1 MKTKGWLI
9 YEAEHAEKNIA
20 FIEWF
25 LTEAKEL
32 DIELHFIL
40 QNRISFGVKKNELV
54 LLLDDAPLMQAPSF
68 VIMRNMDPLFNEQL
82 ERMMI
87 PCFNSY
93 HVSAVCND
101 KAKTHQYLAG
111 KGIPMLD
118 TYFTTSDELLTGTS
132 PLPFPFVM
140 KTRTGRGGGDVFM
153 VENTEQLEQVYT
165 KLSARS
171 IILQPLAGSPGKD
184 LRVYVLGRDVVG
196 AVLRSNQKSFKANFT
211 LGGQAEAYELNK
223 SELTVV
229 NKIINQFDFGLVG
242 IDFLFDE
249 DGGLLFN
256 EIEDVVG
263 CRTLCLT
270 SDINIVK
277 RYLEF
282 ILQKLSKPS
291 GGEHI

>member
-9 YEAEHAEKNIA
+9 YEAEHAKKNRA

-25 LTEAKEL
+25 LDEAREL
-32 DIELHFIL
+32 DIELDFIL
-40 QNRISFGVKKNELV
+40 QTSISFGVRNNELAI
-54 LLLDDAPLMQAPSF
+54 LLDGAQLMEAPDF
-68 VIMRNMDPLFNEQL
+68 VIMRNIDPLFNEQL
-82 ERMMI
+82 ECLGI
-87 PCFNSY
+87 PCFNS
-93 HVSAVCND
+93 HLVSVICND

-111 KGIPMLD
+111 QGVPMLD
-118 TYFTTSDELLTGTS
+118 TFFITADELLTGNL
-132 PLPFPFVM
+132 PLPFPFVI

-153 VENTEQLEQVYT
+153 VEDSDQLQAVHAE
-165 KLSARS
+165 LSARS

-184 LRVYVLGRDVVG
+184 LRVYVLGSEIVG
-196 AVLRSNQKSFKANFT
+196 AVLRSNQTSFKANFT
-211 LGGQAEAYELNK
+211 LGGQAEAYILNEW
-223 SELTVV
+223 ELTVV
-229 NKIINQFDFGLVG
+229 NKIIQQFDFGLVG

-249 DGGLLFN
+249 NGCLLFN

-282 ILQKLSKPS
+282 ILKKLAT
-291 GGEHI
+291 GETFT

>member
-9 YEAEHAEKNIA
+9 YEEKHAEKNKA

-25 LTEAKEL
+25 LDEAKEL
-32 DIELHFIL
+32 NIELDFIL
-40 QNRISFGVKKNELV
+40 QNRISFGVQNNALV
-54 LLLDDAPLMQAPSF
+54 IFVDDAALIDSPDF
-68 VIMRNMDPLFNEQL
+68 VIMRNIDPLFNEQL
-82 ERMMI
+82 ERMGI
-87 PCFNSY
+87 PCFNSH
-93 HVSAVCND
+93 HVSVICND
-101 KAKTHQYLAG
+101 KARTHQYLAG

-118 TYFTTSDELLTGTS
+118 TYITTVDELLTGNL

-140 KTRTGRGGGDVFM
+140 KTRTGRGGGEVFL
-153 VENTEQLEQVYT
+153 VEDRGQLEAAHDQ
-165 KLSARS
+165 LSSRS

-184 LRVYVLGRDVVG
+184 LRVYVLGEEIVG
-196 AVLRSNQKSFKANFT
+196 AVLRSNPKNFKANYT
-211 LGGQAEAYELNK
+211 LGGQAEIYELNEA
-223 SELTVV
+223 ELTVV
-229 NKIINQFDFGLVG
+229 HKIIQQFDFGLVG

-249 DGGLLFN
+249 NGALLFN

-282 ILQKLSKPS
+282 ILQKLAT
-291 GGEHI
+291 GE